1 MKLKLEQLESRLQ
14 ALIEVRLVSALPG
27 FQVEDLV
34 VHKLASAMKSNLV
47 EDVDGKILVPNV
59 FTLIVSPKSVERW
72 QQPKLLE
79 AMINSLKIVGDEAGL
94 KFSAPPTISIVQNS
108 QQQASIVDVVASH
121 ELEAAS
127 DTRGMTPAIDDSKN
141 ATKEPLPLNAF
152 LIVDGIKVFPLLET
166 VINIGRRLDNKL
178 VIDDPRIS
186 RNHAQLRA
194 IKGRYVI
201 FDLNSTGGT
210 FVNGQRT
217 SQSVLYPGD
226 VISLAGVPL
235 VFGQDNPPPR
245 PDLADTNPLSEA
257 SAERPTA
264 FLNRK
269 TGKLDDDDKEKEKE

>member
-1 MKLKLEQLESRLQ
+1 MKLKLEQLEARLQ

-34 VHKLASAMKSNLV
+34 VQKLASAMKSNLV
-47 EDVDGKILVPNV
+47 EDSDGNKLVPNV
-59 FTLIVSPKSVERW
+59 FTLVVNTESVERW
-72 QQPKLLE
+72 QQPSLLE
-79 AMINSLKIVGDEAGL
+79 AMVSSLKIVGDEAGL
-94 KFSAPPTISIVQNS
+94 KFSSPPTISIVQNS
-108 QQQASIVDVVASH
+108 QQQGNVVDVVASH
-121 ELEAAS
+121 QLESTA
-127 DTRGMTPAIDDSKN
+127 DTRGMTPTSDETDS
-141 ATKEPLPLNAF
+141 ASEAALPQNAF
-152 LIVDGIKVFPLLET
+152 LIVDGVKVFPLIKS
-166 VINIGRRLDNKL
+166 VVNIGRRLDNQL

-217 SQSVLYPGD
+217 SQSVMYPGD

-245 PDLADTNPLSEA
+245 PDLADTDPLSEA

-264 FLNRK
+264 FLSRK
-269 TGKLDDDDKEKEKE
+269 TGKLDKDEKY